1 MSITRLASCALL
13 IASVWIVGCVT
24 RPSPDPLAGWKYLFH
39 TGQSHF
45 AKAVVDDYQDYIH
58 KLPPAEAR
66 VVDYY
71 SISEYEDSTGQHAVK
86 IETPIN
92 GVYREHVL

>member
-1 MSITRLASCALL
+1 
-13 IASVWIVGCVT
+13 
-24 RPSPDPLAGWKYLFH
+24 LFH

-92 GVYREHVL
+92 GVYREHVLIYDRNNKRIKVIKYVSGYYRS